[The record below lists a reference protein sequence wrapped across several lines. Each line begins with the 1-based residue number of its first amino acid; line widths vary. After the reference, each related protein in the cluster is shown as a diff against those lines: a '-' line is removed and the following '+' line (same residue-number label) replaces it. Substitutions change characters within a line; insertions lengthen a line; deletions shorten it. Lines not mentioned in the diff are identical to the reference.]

1 MRLRNGGLVAAL
13 ILGGLAVVVPGANAG
28 AADAAFVVPA
38 SAAESDKTVRVEVPE
53 AGISIAY
60 PASWKDTTKARQSE
74 DDEWRRD
81 HPDIADSLDPLRL
94 TARNVRGVGA
104 FQITTSVPTILP
116 EPGAREPTLQQLIA
130 DQRDQ
135 AKYLHEEFLSAEKQ
149 PIDDMV
155 GWRGDFGRRAKV
167 KGKTYTSRRAELT
180 LYFPA
185 ESPDGPKNVFVRVYG
200 PLDATG
206 EKEADRVLHSIKL
219 LPA

>member
-1 MRLRNGGLVAAL
+1 MRLRVAVTGVAIVGVL
-13 ILGGLAVVVPGANAG
+13 T
-28 AADAAFVVPA
+28 AAFVMPA
-38 SAAESDKTVRVEVPE
+38 SAAGSDTTVRVEVPE

-60 PASWKDTTKARQSE
+60 PSSWQNTTKERQFE
-74 DDEWRRD
+74 DDQWRREN
-81 HPDIADSLDPLRL
+81 PDIADSLDPLWF
-94 TARNVRGVGA
+94 TARNTEGVGGL
-104 FQITTSVPTILP
+104 QITTSVPTIFP

-135 AKYLHEEFLSAEKQ
+135 AKFLHEEFLSAEKQ

-155 GWRGDFGRRAKV
+155 GWRGDFGRRSKV

-200 PLDATG
+200 RLDAAG
-206 EKEADRVLHSIKL
+206 KQEADRVLHSIKL